1 MQAALLDCPAMPELR
16 RDPIVGRWVVIAP
29 ERADRPNALLRSM
42 PEPQDGPSC
51 PFCPG
56 NEAMTPPE
64 ILRREG
70 AGGWSMRV
78 VPNRFPALRVEKQL
92 AREGHGLYDSMAG
105 VGAHEV
111 IIETREHARTLSQLK
126 RSELE
131 ELLRVWQERM
141 VDLSRDLRLRAIFI
155 FKNSGVPAGATL
167 SHAHS
172 QLVALPVVPP
182 ELQAE
187 LDGSRAHYQRKERC
201 IFCDVLAQELADEAR
216 LVFENDGM
224 VAFCPWAAR
233 SPFETWIM
241 PRSHGSSF
249 ESGSAQELRDLA
261 DALFAMLRKMDRAL
275 EKPAFN
281 LYLHT
286 LPLREPRNDWYHWHL
301 ELKPVLTLQAGFE
314 WASGCFINPTPPEEA
329 AAFLRQTEI

>member
-1 MQAALLDCPAMPELR
+1 MPELR

-29 ERADRPNALLRSM
+29 ERADRPNALLRPM
-42 PEPQDGPSC
+42 PEPQDAPSC

-64 ILRREG
+64 ILHRAG
-70 AGGWSMRV
+70 ADRGWSLRV
-78 VPNRFPALRVEKQL
+78 VPNRFPALRVETQL
-92 AREGHGLYDSMAG
+92 AHKGHGLYDSMAG

-111 IIETREHARTLSQLK
+111 IIETSEHARTLSQLPPAQLA
-126 RSELE
+126 EI
-131 ELLRVWQERM
+131 LRVWQERM
-141 VDLSRDLRLRAIFI
+141 VDLSRDLRLRSIFI
-155 FKNSGVPAGATL
+155 FKNSGTPAGATL

-172 QLVALPVVPP
+172 QLVALPIVPP

-187 LDGSRAHYQRKERC
+187 LDGARAHYGRKERC
-201 IFCDVLAQELADEAR
+201 IFCDVLAQELSDEAR
-216 LVFENDGM
+216 LVFENDGA

-233 SPFETWIM
+233 SPFETWIL
-241 PRSHGSSF
+241 PRTHGSSF
-249 ESGSAQELRDLA
+249 ESASGQELVALA
-261 DALFAMLRKMDRAL
+261 DALATMLRKMDKAL

-286 LPLREPRNDWYHWHL
+286 LPLREARNDWYHWHL

-329 AAFLRQTEI
+329 AAFLRQTEV